1 LKSLVAGSGIVLSND
16 ANNLTITANITSL
29 SNVYTQTEVD
39 NLLSTKQDLMALLND
54 NTKIQLLNNSNV
66 LKSLSA
72 GNNIVLTNDAVND
85 QFVELAVDLSSYY
98 TQAEVNNLLGFKQ
111 NVMALLTDNTKI
123 QLLNNNNVLKS
134 LSAGN
139 NIVLTNDAAYDR
151 FVEIAV
157 DLSSYY
163 TQTEVSNLLNTK
175 QDLIALLN
183 DNTKIQLLN
192 NNNVLKSISAGN
204 NIVLTNDTTSDQS
217 VEIAADLSSY
227 YTQTEVSNLLSAIN
241 QAVSAP
247 SVIGVSLLNSDGKI
261 RTIDTE
267 LPLMTTLNETIDPN
281 GSVTESRITFRMQ
294 QQTSFN
300 FGNSL
305 FDSVTGTMRLAVAPT
320 ANDTPTVDNTKM
332 SITPNGDVGVGT
344 TTPQSKFHVVGD
356 VRVDGSI
363 TGAINS
369 NVSAPSATGTS
380 LLSSDGK
387 LRTLDT
393 QLPLLMTVN
402 ETTDNG
408 IVTESNITLGINTSG
423 MGPTWTTFTSVGYY
437 DIVLSGQPLEEFR
450 VHLEKDTDVSYA
462 KLLLH
467 AIKDDGTPDV
477 MSYNQWRFSEI
488 PWGFNGVTNSFGMNM
503 PYICD
508 KSQPNVIDPVD
519 LTISVSRGSQRNH
532 ITCQANWRNISSE
545 GLVRT
550 WASGYFDT
558 TNLHLLRIVFEN
570 SAVFRTSHANS
581 LIQRTW
587 QTSNKLQFIVQKKV
601 FFAY

>member
-1 LKSLVAGSGIVLSND
+1 
-16 ANNLTITANITSL
+16 
-29 SNVYTQTEVD
+29 
-39 NLLSTKQDLMALLND
+39 MA
-54 NTKIQLLNNSNV
+54 T
-66 LKSLSA
+66 
-72 GNNIVLTNDAVND
+72 
-85 QFVELAVDLSSYY
+85 
-98 TQAEVNNLLGFKQ
+98 
-111 NVMALLTDNTKI
+111 
-123 QLLNNNNVLKS
+123 
-134 LSAGN
+134 
-139 NIVLTNDAAYDR
+139 
-151 FVEIAV
+151 
-157 DLSSYY
+157 
-163 TQTEVSNLLNTK
+163 
-175 QDLIALLN
+175 
-183 DNTKIQLLN
+183 
-192 NNNVLKSISAGN
+192 
-204 NIVLTNDTTSDQS
+204 
-217 VEIAADLSSY
+217 
-227 YTQTEVSNLLSAIN
+227 
-241 QAVSAP
+241 
-247 SVIGVSLLNSDGKI
+247 I

-281 GSVTESRITFRMQ
+281 GSVAESRITFKMQ

-344 TTPQSKFHVVGD
+344 TTPQSKLHVVGD

-363 TGAINS
+363 TGAFNS

-408 IVTESNITLGINTSG
+408 IVTESNLTLKINTSDL
-423 MGPTWTTFTSVGYY
+423 GPTWTTFTSVSNY

-467 AIKDDGTPDV
+467 AIKDNGTPDV

-488 PWGFNGVTNSFGMNM
+488 LWGFNGVTDSFSMNM

-508 KSQPNVIDPVD
+508 KSQPDVIDPVD

-532 ITCQANWRNISSE
+532 ITCQANWRNISTT
-545 GLVRT
+545 GLIRT

-570 SAVFRTSHANS
+570 SVALSGQ
-581 LIQRTW
+581 IM
-587 QTSNKLQFIVQKKV
+587 KV
-601 FFAY
+601 I

>member
-1 LKSLVAGSGIVLSND
+1 MKMYTNSNQAYLLSHDIVKHTGNFGVEPAELKSLVAGSGIVLSND

-39 NLLSTKQDLMALLND
+39 NLL
-54 NTKIQLLNNSNV
+54 
-66 LKSLSA
+66 
-72 GNNIVLTNDAVND
+72 
-85 QFVELAVDLSSYY
+85 
-98 TQAEVNNLLGFKQ
+98 
-111 NVMALLTDNTKI
+111 
-123 QLLNNNNVLKS
+123 
-134 LSAGN
+134 
-139 NIVLTNDAAYDR
+139 
-151 FVEIAV
+151 
-157 DLSSYY
+157 
-163 TQTEVSNLLNTK
+163 NTK

-192 NNNVLKSISAGN
+192 NSNVLKSISAGN
-204 NIVLTNDTTSDQS
+204 NIVLTNDATNDQFL
-217 VEIAADLSSY
+217 EISADLSSY

-247 SVIGVSLLNSDGKI
+247 SVTGISLLNSDGKI

-281 GSVTESRITFRMQ
+281 GSVTESRITFKMQ

-305 FDSVTGTMRLAVAPT
+305 FDSVTGTMRFAVAPT

-344 TTPQSKFHVVGD
+344 TTPQSKLHVVGD

-363 TGAINS
+363 TGAFNS

-408 IVTESNITLGINTSG
+408 IVTESNLTLKINTSDL
-423 MGPTWTTFTSVGYY
+423 GPTWTTFTSVSNY
-437 DIVLSGQPLEEFR
+437 DIVLSGQPLE
-450 VHLEKDTDVSYA
+450 
-462 KLLLH
+462 
-467 AIKDDGTPDV
+467 
-477 MSYNQWRFSEI
+477 
-488 PWGFNGVTNSFGMNM
+488 
-503 PYICD
+503 
-508 KSQPNVIDPVD
+508 
-519 LTISVSRGSQRNH
+519 
-532 ITCQANWRNISSE
+532 
-545 GLVRT
+545 
-550 WASGYFDT
+550 
-558 TNLHLLRIVFEN
+558 
-570 SAVFRTSHANS
+570 
-581 LIQRTW
+581 
-587 QTSNKLQFIVQKKV
+587 
-601 FFAY
+601 